1 MTERKVKV
9 TVRRMTEDDID
20 AVLGLGG
27 NMVSRYELTSLG
39 LEGPLDFSF
48 VAEVDGRIIGFNLAQ
63 MQYVGIPLTKVCL
76 MYGIVV
82 EYEYRRHGIGNR
94 LVAGMIGC
102 CSERG
107 VNIVRALVEQS
118 DVQLQRFITQL
129 GFTHSKITNYDK
141 TVEVSFKRL
150 ET

>member
-9 TVRRMTEDDID
+9 IVRRMAEDDID
-20 AVLGLGG
+20 AVLSLGG
-27 NMVSRYELTSLG
+27 NMVSRYELMALG

-48 VAEVDGRIIGFNLAQ
+48 VAEVDEHIIGFNLAQ
-63 MQYVGIPLTKVCL
+63 MQYVGIPLTRVCL

-94 LVAGMIGC
+94 LAEAMIRC
-102 CSERG
+102 CDERG
-107 VNIVRALVEQS
+107 VDTVRALVKQD

-129 GFTHSKITNYDK
+129 GFTRSTIDNYDK
-141 TVEVSFKRL
+141 TVDGKS
-150 ET
+150 